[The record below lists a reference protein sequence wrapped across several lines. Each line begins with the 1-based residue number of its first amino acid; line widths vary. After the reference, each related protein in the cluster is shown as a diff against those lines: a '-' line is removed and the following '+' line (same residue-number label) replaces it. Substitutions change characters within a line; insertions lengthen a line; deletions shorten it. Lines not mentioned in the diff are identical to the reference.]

1 MWSTRNDADTD
12 NGSCS
17 GSGTGKAPRRQE
29 EFQSQHWLQG
39 VTLAHNLVVTPRRR
53 WCDDDVT
60 RIRVRSYRTAA
71 AAAVQKTPLGGWEWR
86 PTTYARANG
95 RITIADRENGVHP
108 IPDEM
113 HPHDDV
119 QLIDRGTVTGC
130 HRLSQ
135 GLSQA
140 VTGAVTGCH
149 TSATTVRTQPTK
161 LPAIAIAQTHET
173 CHPTFSAD
181 APPAPHSVRTRLA
194 ACRAIPSA
202 QSASSSSSSPKP
214 SSSSPLSSPSSPSL
228 SSDSPSR
235 RAPRRVRGQTTNAAS
250 V

>member
-1 MWSTRNDADTD
+1 MEEGRSSGRKRVWSTRNDADTD

-149 TSATTVRTQPTK
+149 RDCHRGCHRLSQGLSQAVTRQQRRFVRNLLNYQ
-161 LPAIAIAQTHET
+161 LNYQ
-173 CHPTFSAD
+173 
-181 APPAPHSVRTRLA
+181 L
-194 ACRAIPSA
+194 
-202 QSASSSSSSPKP
+202 
-214 SSSSPLSSPSSPSL
+214 
-228 SSDSPSR
+228 
-235 RAPRRVRGQTTNAAS
+235 
-250 V
+250 